1 MTAPLYSPNLTVA
14 RALQTGQDASTV
26 FVAWKTA
33 CVGCYLASFC
43 TLDDVVKTYRIPLDE
58 FLGELETAARS
69 NKPALIGAQNG

>member
-14 RALQTGQDASTV
+14 QALQSSQDIPSV
-26 FVAWKTA
+26 FIARKTA

-43 TLDDVVKTYRIPLDE
+43 TLDDVAKTYHIPLDE
-58 FLGELETAARS
+58 FLGELETAAHS